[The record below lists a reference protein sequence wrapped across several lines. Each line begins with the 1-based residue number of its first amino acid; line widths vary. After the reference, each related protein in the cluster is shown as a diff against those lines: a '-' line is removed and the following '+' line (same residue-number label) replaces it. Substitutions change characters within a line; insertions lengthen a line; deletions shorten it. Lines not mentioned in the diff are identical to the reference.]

1 IYNYH
6 DDAAF
11 PSFPTRRSSDLH
23 LPALADG
30 HQRTACHQL
39 AEQQQPL
46 FRIGLGAQQ
55 LIELLEANQ
64 SVIRLQQHFMV
75 ERVHTTEVIRS
86 EEHTSELQ
94 SRENLVCR
102 LLL

>member
-1 IYNYH
+1 SLTTDN
-6 DDAAF
+6 
-11 PSFPTRRSSDLH
+11 TH

-55 LIELLEANQ
+55 LIELLETNQ
-64 SVIRLQQHFMV
+64 SVIRLQQHFMI
-75 ERVHTTEVIRS
+75 ERVHTTEVITDRRRIDIGPLADLLARRS
-86 EEHTSELQ
+86 
-94 SRENLVCR
+94 LVT
-102 LLL
+102 LFGEYLAGDLDD